1 MKQQIPIRRFEYFN
15 AEHVIAGG
23 STTFGATTPFGPAP
37 FGPAAGGSAASGS
50 ATPALN
56 FQLMTMDIDFEKR
69 TLSLE
74 GISKPGHGR
83 QGSRQTV
90 RGQGRDQRSGQRKS
104 QHAQSGPDGEFV
116 KVFATICP
124 GPGFQL
130 SETGDDGLFLSLDGV
145 LEDSKTISSC
155 NGLLMLHC
163 RAEKQGW
170 NGGEWSLVIYLCD
183 DYNERRE
190 IRLNLP
196 MWPVSENAVLN

>member
-15 AEHVIAGG
+15 AD
-23 STTFGATTPFGPAP
+23 
-37 FGPAAGGSAASGS
+37 S
-50 ATPALN
+50 ATPDLH
-56 FQLMTMDIDFEKR
+56 FRLMTVDIDFEKR

-74 GISKPGHGR
+74 GVS
-83 QGSRQTV
+83 
-90 RGQGRDQRSGQRKS
+90 
-104 QHAQSGPDGEFV
+104 GEFI

-124 GPGFQL
+124 GPGFRL

-145 LEDSKTISSC
+145 LEDSKTVSSC
-155 NGLLMLHC
+155 NGLLMLHS
-163 RAEKQGW
+163 RPEKQGW
-170 NGGEWSLVIYLCD
+170 NGGEWCLVIYLCD

>member
-23 STTFGATTPFGPAP
+23 AMTAP
-37 FGPAAGGSAASGS
+37 GSGTSAAPASGAPANPS
-50 ATPALN
+50 SVTPDLN
-56 FQLMTMDIDFEKR
+56 FRLMTMDIDFEKR

-74 GISKPGHGR
+74 GISKPGTGR
-83 QGSRQTV
+83 RK
-90 RGQGRDQRSGQRKS
+90 QRR
-104 QHAQSGPDGEFV
+104 ARSGPDGEFI

-124 GPGFQL
+124 GPGFHL
-130 SETGDDGLFLSLDGV
+130 SETADDGLFLSLDGV

-170 NGGEWSLVIYLCD
+170 NGGEWCLVIYLCD